1 MNAKELIIKYPIAA
15 MKIREWIAEKMMESL
30 VTSEAPKEFA
40 EEIKSRGV
48 TESMLINIIDSN
60 PRALFDLF
68 DKNGIYI
75 AIIIFV
81 NNETNATF
89 TYEIY
94 PRDLESNSSDVWVTT
109 RKEAEKS
116 AVEDAFNLLNSQL

>member
-116 AVEDAFNLLNSQL
+116 AVVDAFNLLNSQL